1 MFMMLRAAPF
11 DFAQGRL
18 RSRALSNHTHETS
31 SKPLAQDLSQLAA
44 GDQFGNFAKVV
55 REDSVLDDRR
65 RHRSNRGVHSLAA
78 LAGLHGGAK
87 IQSLS
92 GRQGFNG

>member
-44 GDQFGNFAKVV
+44 GDQFGDFAKVV
-55 REDSVLDDRR
+55 REDSVLHNRR
-65 RHRSNRGVHSLAA
+65 RHSSNRGVRSLAA
-78 LAGLHGGAK
+78 LAGLHRSAK
-87 IQSLS
+87 VQRL
-92 GRQGFNG
+92 GDRQGFNG